1 MQDLGYPRARVE
13 QGKLGSAITL
23 LRATDLWPAEDLSG
37 LLRCHAVD
45 PSAGVSSRFCERF
58 RFSRCRRQDEASEEN
73 TAQQHGSGE
82 EVADLNVRNQ
92 RQSKGGTELWSRGLG
107 RGEESRPLV

>member
-1 MQDLGYPRARVE
+1 MAQSLFCGPQIYGP
-13 QGKLGSAITL
+13 QKTF
-23 LRATDLWPAEDLSG
+23 PG

-58 RFSRCRRQDEASEEN
+58 RFSRCSRQDEASEEN

-92 RQSKGGTELWSRGLG
+92 RESKGGTGLWSRGIA
-107 RGEESRPLV
+107 